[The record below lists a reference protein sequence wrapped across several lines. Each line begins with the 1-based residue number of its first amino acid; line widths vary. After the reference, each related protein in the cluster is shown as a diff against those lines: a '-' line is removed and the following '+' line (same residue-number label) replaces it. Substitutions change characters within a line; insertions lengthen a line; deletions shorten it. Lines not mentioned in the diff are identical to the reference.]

1 MPNCLSASFT
11 VRCCTAC
18 AGCCLTP
25 SVCPSRP
32 SPRGVSPTTGW
43 RVYPSMRPC
52 RCCFAW
58 VQTGSTCCCTS
69 RLAGTCVARLSNTAL
84 VWQPMSLCRRCG
96 QEDAYTFL
104 EAIRKLFCTAATRSS
119 SILAVMKLG
128 ATAGGESGEHKMYMT
143 DLDHSSTGCYTALIV
158 LAVPTVPAMPGV
170 RPLNHP
176 AFFQRREAFRARRTH
191 RHFDVPAG
199 PMLGHPGVKGV
210 IVILLIRKDRDETR
224 KVVRRDVAEQ
234 ERGRHPIIETGTGNE
249 DGQEQAQRIDQ
260 QRPLTSFDFLAAIIA
275 ALGAPHFGGLDR
287 LAIDACGT
295 GGRLVSRFHAGSFAQ
310 GLDHLGPCPVVAPLG
325 KGVIDGTFGQ
335 QIVRQHIPLAATS
348 VQVEQCIQ
356 DFPQVYLPRAPSLCV
371 LLGGWDHRF
380 HNRPLLV
387 RQI

>member
-1 MPNCLSASFT
+1 MIFNTLKTT
-11 VRCCTAC
+11 VLLAALTGLLMLMGHWLGGTSGLLIGLLLATAMNFGSYWFSDQIALRM
-18 AGCCLTP
+18 AG
-25 SVCPSRP
+25 
-32 SPRGVSPTTGW
+32 
-43 RVYPSMRPC
+43 
-52 RCCFAW
+52 A
-58 VQTGSTCCCTS
+58 
-69 RLAGTCVARLSNTAL
+69 
-84 VWQPMSLCRRCG
+84 
-96 QEDAYTFL
+96 QEVPYAEAPEL

-128 ATAGGESGEHKMYMT
+128 ATAGGEPVEHKMSMT

-224 KVVRRDVAEQ
+224 KVVRRDGAEQ
-234 ERGRHPIIETGTGNE
+234 ERGRHPIIETSTGHE

-260 QRPLTSFDFLAAIIA
+260 QMPLASFDFLAPIIA

-295 GGRLVSRFHAGSFAQ
+295 RGRLVSRFHAGSFAQ

-325 KGVIDGTFGQ
+325 TGVIDGTFGQ
-335 QIVRQHIPLAATS
+335 QIVRQHIPLAASS
-348 VQVEQCIQ
+348 VPVEQCMQ
-356 DFPQVYLPRAPSLCV
+356 DFPQGYLPRAPSRCV